1 MMLIPNLYGA
11 PESVGPAL
19 VLLAALALDAAIGDP
34 NWLYRW
40 LPHPVALLG
49 RLIGGIEAGLYP
61 SDGIA
66 GRSRGVLLVVL
77 TLAIV
82 VGVGWAVGAGLRM
95 LDGNWSWAAEAVVV
109 STLLA
114 FRGLYDHVNRV
125 ARALGE
131 GLAAGRRAVR
141 EIVGRDP
148 ESLDAAGVGRAAVES
163 LAENFSD
170 GVVAPAFWYLLFG
183 LPGLFAYKAINTLD
197 SMVGHETDRYRH
209 FGWAAAR
216 LDDLVNLPA
225 SRLTAAI
232 FICAALVLPKS
243 SAPRAART
251 VMRDAWRHRSANAG
265 WCEAAVA
272 GALDLALGGPRL
284 YGGEPV
290 EDAWMGSGRKAV
302 GAPDI
307 RRALRLY
314 LAAGAIVF
322 ALIAGL
328 AAI

>member
-1 MMLIPNLYGA
+1 MLIPNLYGA
-11 PESVGPAL
+11 PESVGPAF

-34 NWLYRW
+34 GWLYRR

-61 SDGIA
+61 TGGIA
-66 GRSRGVLLVVL
+66 GRSRGALLVAL
-77 TLAIV
+77 TVALV
-82 VGVGWAVGAGLRM
+82 VGVGWALGAGLRM
-95 LDGNWSWAAEAVVV
+95 LDGNWTWLLEAVVV

-114 FRGLYDHVNRV
+114 FRGLYDHVAGV
-125 ARALGE
+125 ARALTD

-141 EIVGRDP
+141 DIVGRDP
-148 ESLDAAGVGRAAVES
+148 DSLDEDGVGRAAVES

-170 GVVAPAFWYLLFG
+170 GVIAPAFWYLLLG

-197 SMVGHETDRYRH
+197 SMVGHKTDRYRD

-216 LDDLVNLPA
+216 LDDLVNMPA
-225 SRLTAAI
+225 SRLTAAM
-232 FICAALVLPKS
+232 FTCAALVLPKS

-251 VMRDAWRHRSANAG
+251 VMRDASRHRSANAG

-284 YGGEPV
+284 YGGESV

-302 GAPDI
+302 GVPDI

-314 LAAGAIVF
+314 LAAGAIAF

-328 AAI
+328 AVI

>member
-1 MMLIPNLYGA
+1 FFQSWVPRWLEVIRVVTGNFLRPIAGIVIDPLWEGTHHSMMLIPNLYGA

-34 NWLYRW
+34 NWLYRR

-114 FRGLYDHVNRV
+114 FRGLYDHVAAV
-125 ARALGE
+125 ARALTD

-141 EIVGRDP
+141 DIVGRDP
-148 ESLDAAGVGRAAVES
+148 DSLDEDGVGRAAVES

-170 GVVAPAFWYLLFG
+170 GVIAPAFWYLLLG

-197 SMVGHETDRYRH
+197 SMVGHKTDRYRD

-216 LDDLVNLPA
+216 LDDLV
-225 SRLTAAI
+225 
-232 FICAALVLPKS
+232 
-243 SAPRAART
+243 
-251 VMRDAWRHRSANAG
+251 
-265 WCEAAVA
+265 
-272 GALDLALGGPRL
+272 
-284 YGGEPV
+284 
-290 EDAWMGSGRKAV
+290 
-302 GAPDI
+302 
-307 RRALRLY
+307 
-314 LAAGAIVF
+314 
-322 ALIAGL
+322 
-328 AAI
+328 